1 MAEVKKDEEKKDEE
15 TLFDAMH
22 SFIDFRYLVLGQ
34 KLKAI
39 DNDSEEKIIFDDFVL
54 SEIISEMKGN

>member
-1 MAEVKKDEEKKDEE
+1 VAEVKKDEEKKDEE